1 MILSARARTSETR
14 TQIREAARHAQN
26 KLEDDRSAALEA
38 ERQKA
43 EAERKARMEAE
54 MAAKKAAEEREMVVR
69 KSLDADAPAS
79 KTVESSDDKKR
90 VEHMQK
96 MVSKLTQEVDSYKE
110 RLKNAELRV
119 SEIVQTP
126 NDTPAGLTLEQLLEL
141 VASRYEDLQT
151 TKQRF
156 VFLYM
161 LVFATRTHTIISVPR
176 PHAPCLSPPPAPH
189 PSHPSPALAMPDRK
203 IPTTTSFPSAHR
215 TSAQCRDGAG
225 SGDGVVGEAASA
237 AGRRA
242 EAAARERGRPWW
254 RRHRART
261 GTRPAGAVLEW
272 TVCAHACVHVGSLAT
287 LVHVKPKAF
296 VGM

>member
-38 ERQKA
+38 ERKKA

-161 LVFATRTHTIISVPR
+161 LVFATRTHTPLSLCPARMLPASPR
-176 PHAPCLSPPPAPH
+176 LLHRIPHIRLLPWQCLIAKSPRQHPFHPH
-189 PSHPSPALAMPDRK
+189 IARVRSAEMALDLEME
-203 IPTTTSFPSAHR
+203 SSAKLQVQLED
-215 TSAQCRDGAG
+215 AQKQLQERGAG
-225 SGDGVVGEAASA
+225 LGGGDTELERELALQVQCWSGPCA
-237 AGRRA
+237 RIRA
-242 EAAARERGRPWW
+242 
-254 RRHRART
+254 
-261 GTRPAGAVLEW
+261 
-272 TVCAHACVHVGSLAT
+272 C
-287 LVHVKPKAF
+287 
-296 VGM
+296 M